1 MLYLVESLLKIKL
14 LITAI
19 SAAILLVPKVALA
32 DWVHIGE
39 DVEGKNLYLENT
51 TIQRKKND
59 IFS

>member
-32 DWVHIGE
+32 DWVHISE